1 MSTQT
6 KRLTYREYLK
16 TPEIKARYDIVD
28 GVMTMAPAPTVT
40 HQRILL
46 RLVRLL
52 DQFVSEQ
59 QLGEVLLAPVDVI
72 IGREPLRTRQ
82 PDLLFVSNERA
93 SILGD
98 QVEGA
103 PDLIVE
109 ILSPSNTRSDLEAK
123 LSDYATLG
131 VSECWLV
138 SPEARS
144 VEILGLTEGSWV
156 RLGISGLGSR
166 CSPRFYRS
174 WTLRWSNS
182 SSNDPHQ
189 PIAP

>member
-1 MSTQT
+1 MCTQT
-6 KRLTYREYLK
+6 HRLTYEEYLK
-16 TPEIKARYDIVD
+16 TPEIKARFDIVD
-28 GVMTMAPAPTVT
+28 GVMTIAPTPTVA
-40 HQRILL
+40 HQRILGNL
-46 RLVRLL
+46 FWKL

-59 QLGEVLLAPVDVI
+59 QVGEVLFAPVDVI
-72 IGREPLRTRQ
+72 VQRDPLRTRQ

-98 QVEGA
+98 QVDGGL
-103 PDLIVE
+103 DLVVE
-109 ILSPSNTRSDLEAK
+109 ILSPSNSRSDLEAK

-156 RLGISGLGSR
+156 RLGISGLGELVRSR
-166 CSPRFYRS
+166 VLPELDLAVVQLFE
-174 WTLRWSNS
+174 
-182 SSNDPHQ
+182 
-189 PIAP
+189 

>member
-1 MSTQT
+1 MSTQIWQ
-6 KRLTYREYLK
+6 LTYEEYLK

-40 HQRILL
+40 HQRILRQL
-46 RLVRLL
+46 MRIL
-52 DQFVSEQ
+52 DQFVSQQ
-59 QLGEVLLAPVDVI
+59 QLGEVLFAPADVI
-72 IGREPLRTRQ
+72 IQREPLRTRQ

-98 QVEGA
+98 QVDGA
-103 PDLIVE
+103 PDLVVE

-156 RLGISGLGSR
+156 RLGISGLGEQV
-166 CSPRFYRS
+166 RS
-174 WTLRWSNS
+174 QVLPEL
-182 SSNDPHQ
+182 DLAVVQ
-189 PIAP
+189 LFE

>member
-1 MSTQT
+1 MCTQT
-6 KRLTYREYLK
+6 HRLTYEEYLK
-16 TPEIKARYDIVD
+16 TPEIKNRFDIVD
-28 GVMTMAPAPTVT
+28 GVMTIAPTPTVA
-40 HQRILL
+40 HQRILGNL
-46 RLVRLL
+46 FWKL

-59 QLGEVLLAPVDVI
+59 QVGKVLFAPVDVI
-72 IGREPLRTRQ
+72 VQRDPLRTRQ

-98 QVEGA
+98 QVDGGL
-103 PDLIVE
+103 DLVVE
-109 ILSPSNTRSDLEAK
+109 ILSPSNSRSDLEAK

-156 RLGISGLGSR
+156 RLGISGLGELVRSR
-166 CSPRFYRS
+166 VLPELDLAVVQLFE
-174 WTLRWSNS
+174 
-182 SSNDPHQ
+182 
-189 PIAP
+189 

>member
-1 MSTQT
+1 MCTQT
-6 KRLTYREYLK
+6 HRLTYEEYLK
-16 TPEIKARYDIVD
+16 TPEIKARFDIVD
-28 GVMTMAPAPTVT
+28 GVMTIAPTPTVA
-40 HQRILL
+40 HQRILGNL
-46 RLVRLL
+46 FWKL

-59 QLGEVLLAPVDVI
+59 QVGEVLFAPVDVI
-72 IGREPLRTRQ
+72 VQRDPLRTRQ

-98 QVEGA
+98 QVDGGL
-103 PDLIVE
+103 DLVVE
-109 ILSPSNTRSDLEAK
+109 ILSPSNSRSDLEAK

-156 RLGISGLGSR
+156 RLGISGLGEQVRSR
-166 CSPRFYRS
+166 VLPELDLAVVQLFE
-174 WTLRWSNS
+174 
-182 SSNDPHQ
+182 
-189 PIAP
+189 

>member
-6 KRLTYREYLK
+6 RQLTYEEYLK

-28 GVMTMAPAPTVT
+28 GVMTMAPAPTLE
-40 HQRILL
+40 HQKILRQL
-46 RLVRLL
+46 FLMLH
-52 DQFVSEQ
+52 QFVSEQ
-59 QLGEVLLAPVDVI
+59 QLGEVLFAPVDVI
-72 IGREPLRTRQ
+72 IQREPLRTRQ

-93 SILGD
+93 NILGD

-103 PDLIVE
+103 PDLVVE

-156 RLGISGLGSR
+156 RLGISGLGEQV
-166 CSPRFYRS
+166 RS
-174 WTLRWSNS
+174 QVL
-182 SSNDPHQ
+182 P
-189 PIAP
+189 

>member
-6 KRLTYREYLK
+6 RQLTYEEYLK

-28 GVMTMAPAPTVT
+28 GVMTMAPVPTLE
-40 HQRILL
+40 HQKILRQL
-46 RLVRLL
+46 FLMLH
-52 DQFVSEQ
+52 QFVSEQ
-59 QLGEVLLAPVDVI
+59 QLGEVFFAPADVI
-72 IGREPLRTRQ
+72 IVREPLHTRQ

-103 PDLIVE
+103 PDLVAE

-144 VEILGLTEGSWV
+144 VEILGLTEGSWA
-156 RLGISGLGSR
+156 RLGISGLGEQVQSQVL
-166 CSPRFYRS
+166 PELDLAVVQLFE
-174 WTLRWSNS
+174 
-182 SSNDPHQ
+182 
-189 PIAP
+189 

>member
-1 MSTQT
+1 MCTQT
-6 KRLTYREYLK
+6 RRLTYEEYLK
-16 TPEIKARYDIVD
+16 TPEIKARFDIVD
-28 GVMTMAPAPTVT
+28 GVMTIAPTPT
-40 HQRILL
+40 IAHQRILGNL
-46 RLVRLL
+46 FWKL

-59 QLGEVLLAPVDVI
+59 QVGEVLFAPVDVI
-72 IGREPLRTRQ
+72 VQRDPLRTRQ

-98 QVEGA
+98 QVDGGL
-103 PDLIVE
+103 DLVVE
-109 ILSPSNTRSDLEAK
+109 ILSPSNSRSDLEAK

-156 RLGISGLGSR
+156 RLGISGLGEQVRSR
-166 CSPRFYRS
+166 VLPELDLAVVQLFE
-174 WTLRWSNS
+174 
-182 SSNDPHQ
+182 
-189 PIAP
+189 

>member
-1 MSTQT
+1 MCTQT
-6 KRLTYREYLK
+6 HRLTYEEYLK
-16 TPEIKARYDIVD
+16 TPEIKARFDIVD
-28 GVMTMAPAPTVT
+28 GVMTIAPTPTVA
-40 HQRILL
+40 HQRILGNL
-46 RLVRLL
+46 FWKL

-59 QLGEVLLAPVDVI
+59 QVGEVLFASVDVI
-72 IGREPLRTRQ
+72 VQRDPLRTRQ

-98 QVEGA
+98 QVDGGL
-103 PDLIVE
+103 DLVVE
-109 ILSPSNTRSDLEAK
+109 ILSPSNSRSDLEAK

-156 RLGISGLGSR
+156 RLGISGLGELVRSR
-166 CSPRFYRS
+166 VLPELDLAVVQLFE
-174 WTLRWSNS
+174 
-182 SSNDPHQ
+182 
-189 PIAP
+189 

>member
-72 IGREPLRTRQ
+72 IGREPLHTRQ

-156 RLGISGLGSR
+156 RLGISGLGEQVQSQVL
-166 CSPRFYRS
+166 PELDLAVVQLFE
-174 WTLRWSNS
+174 
-182 SSNDPHQ
+182 
-189 PIAP
+189 

>member
-6 KRLTYREYLK
+6 GQLTYEEYLK

-40 HQRILL
+40 HQRILRQL
-46 RLVRLL
+46 MRIL
-52 DQFVSEQ
+52 DQFVSQQ
-59 QLGEVLLAPVDVI
+59 QLGEVLFAPADVI
-72 IGREPLRTRQ
+72 IQREPLRTRQ

-103 PDLIVE
+103 PDLVVE

-156 RLGISGLGSR
+156 RLGISGLGEHVQSR
-166 CSPRFYRS
+166 VLPELDLAVVQLFE
-174 WTLRWSNS
+174 
-182 SSNDPHQ
+182 
-189 PIAP
+189 

>member
-6 KRLTYREYLK
+6 GQLTYEEYLK

-28 GVMTMAPAPTVT
+28 GVMTMAPAPTLE
-40 HQRILL
+40 HQKILRQL
-46 RLVRLL
+46 FLMLH
-52 DQFVSEQ
+52 QFVSEQ
-59 QLGEVLLAPVDVI
+59 HLGEVFFAPADVI
-72 IGREPLRTRQ
+72 IQREPLRTRQ

-93 SILGD
+93 NILGD

-103 PDLIVE
+103 PDLVVE

-144 VEILGLTEGSWV
+144 VEVLGLTEGSWV
-156 RLGISGLGSR
+156 RLGISGLGEQV
-166 CSPRFYRS
+166 RS
-174 WTLRWSNS
+174 QVLPEL
-182 SSNDPHQ
+182 DLAVVQ
-189 PIAP
+189 LFE

>member
-1 MSTQT
+1 M
-6 KRLTYREYLK
+6 
-16 TPEIKARYDIVD
+16 
-28 GVMTMAPAPTVT
+28 
-40 HQRILL
+40 
-46 RLVRLL
+46 
-52 DQFVSEQ
+52 
-59 QLGEVLLAPVDVI
+59 LAPVDVI

-109 ILSPSNTRSDLEAK
+109 ILSPSNIRSDLEAK

-156 RLGISGLGSR
+156 RLGISGLGEQVQSQVL
-166 CSPRFYRS
+166 PELDLAVVQLFE
-174 WTLRWSNS
+174 
-182 SSNDPHQ
+182 
-189 PIAP
+189 

>member
-6 KRLTYREYLK
+6 RQLTYEEYLK

-28 GVMTMAPAPTVT
+28 GVMTMAPAPSVT

-46 RLVRLL
+46 RLTRLL
-52 DQFVSEQ
+52 DQFVSER
-59 QLGEVLLAPVDVI
+59 QLGEVLFAPVDVI
-72 IGREPLRTRQ
+72 IQREPLRTRQ
-82 PDLLFVSNERA
+82 PDLLFVSNEHT

-103 PDLIVE
+103 PDLVVE
-109 ILSPSNTRSDLEAK
+109 ILSPSNTRFDLEAK

-156 RLGISGLGSR
+156 RLGISGLGEQV
-166 CSPRFYRS
+166 RS
-174 WTLRWSNS
+174 QVLPEL
-182 SSNDPHQ
+182 DLAVVQ
-189 PIAP
+189 LFE

>member
-6 KRLTYREYLK
+6 RQLTYEEYLK

-40 HQRILL
+40 HQRILRQL
-46 RLVRLL
+46 MRIL
-52 DQFVSEQ
+52 DQFVSQQ
-59 QLGEVLLAPVDVI
+59 QLGEVLFAPADVI
-72 IGREPLRTRQ
+72 IQRDPLRTRQ

-98 QVEGA
+98 QVDGA
-103 PDLIVE
+103 PDLVVE

-156 RLGISGLGSR
+156 RLGISGLGEQV
-166 CSPRFYRS
+166 RS
-174 WTLRWSNS
+174 QVLPEL
-182 SSNDPHQ
+182 DLAVVQ
-189 PIAP
+189 LFE

>member
-1 MSTQT
+1 MCTQT
-6 KRLTYREYLK
+6 HRLTYEEYLK
-16 TPEIKARYDIVD
+16 TPEIKARFDIVD
-28 GVMTMAPAPTVT
+28 GVMTIAPTPTVA
-40 HQRILL
+40 HQRILGNL
-46 RLVRLL
+46 FWKL

-59 QLGEVLLAPVDVI
+59 QVGEVLFVPVDVI
-72 IGREPLRTRQ
+72 VQRDPLRTRQ

-98 QVEGA
+98 QVDGGL
-103 PDLIVE
+103 DLVVE
-109 ILSPSNTRSDLEAK
+109 ILSPSNSRSDLEAK

-156 RLGISGLGSR
+156 RLGISGLGELVRSR
-166 CSPRFYRS
+166 VLPELDLAVVQLFE
-174 WTLRWSNS
+174 
-182 SSNDPHQ
+182 
-189 PIAP
+189 